1 MGGRVWVESQVG
13 CGSTFHFTARFGLQN
28 ASAKTPPDVSPVKL
42 QDLPVLVVDDNAT
55 SRRILEEMIANWRMK
70 PVAAASGAAAL
81 KAMKRARSDGN
92 PFRVVLLDGHMPEMD
107 GFEVAA
113 RVKKDPHLRH
123 ATVILLTSA
132 GKREDLSRAKILGAA
147 AALTKPVKQSELWDA
162 IVTALHVPV
171 HAKTRPSALRE
182 RALGATRALRILVAE
197 DNPVNQQLALH
208 LIERRGHSAMVAE
221 NGREALSAIQKHKFD
236 LVLMDVQM
244 PEMGGLEATRA
255 IREKE
260 KSTGG
265 HLPIVA
271 MTAHA
276 MQGDRERCLEA
287 GMDGY
292 LAKPLDPKLF
302 LQTVER
308 TAMPGDK
315 SAAEQGLPNSEGTVD
330 KSTLLARFGG
340 DRKLVLRLVTAFRED
355 CPRMMARIKTAIR
368 VRDAAA
374 LADAAHALKGS
385 VGNFGA
391 SAAFDSAREVEKL
404 AREGKLDGARE
415 LCTTLETQI
424 AAFLPALQTIA
435 QRNKNVKRK
444 TRSRNPRRR
453 KK

>member
-1 MGGRVWVESQVG
+1 
-13 CGSTFHFTARFGLQN
+13 
-28 ASAKTPPDVSPVKL
+28 
-42 QDLPVLVVDDNAT
+42 
-55 SRRILEEMIANWRMK
+55 
-70 PVAAASGAAAL
+70 
-81 KAMKRARSDGN
+81 
-92 PFRVVLLDGHMPEMD
+92 
-107 GFEVAA
+107 
-113 RVKKDPHLRH
+113 VKKDPHLRH

-132 GKREDLSRAKILGAA
+132 GKREDLSRAKTLGAA

-182 RALGATRALRILVAE
+182 RALGATRALQILVAE

-208 LIERRGHSAMVAE
+208 LLERRGHSAMVAE
-221 NGREALSAIQKHKFD
+221 NGREALAAIEKHTFD

-260 KSTGG
+260 KSTGA

-292 LAKPLDPKLF
+292 LAKPLDPKIF

-308 TAMPGDK
+308 AALPGHKDDPGI
-315 SAAEQGLPNSEGTVD
+315 SNSERTAD
-330 KSTLLARFGG
+330 ESTLLARFNG
-340 DRKLVLRLVTAFRED
+340 DRKLVLTLVTAFCED
-355 CPRMMARIKTAIR
+355 CPRMMARIRSAIR
-368 VRDAAA
+368 VRNAAA

-385 VGNFGA
+385 IGNFGV
-391 SAAFDSAREVEKL
+391 SAAFESAREVEKL

-415 LCTTLETQI
+415 QCRTLEKQI
-424 AAFLPALQTIA
+424 AAFLLALQAIA
-435 QRNKNVKRK
+435 QRKKKVKAKRRV
-444 TRSRNPRRR
+444 RSRNSLRR